1 MAAAQ
6 HNVAALRRLERDVV
20 RSLRKHSA
28 SADTLATY
36 LAFMERWVTPLS
48 TCPERRCLQ
57 HGTGQAYATRL
68 FADGGGLQLE
78 AARERSTA
86 PHPTWTVKLK
96 DHEITVTLGFE
107 DPQVFDARDPV
118 ALQAAVALS
127 LRGVPMPPSPR
138 RSARRA
144 RARRA

>member
-1 MAAAQ
+1 MAAA
-6 HNVAALRRLERDVV
+6 HNVTALRRHERDVV
-20 RSLRKHSA
+20 RSLRQQSA

-36 LAFMERWVTPLS
+36 QAFMERWVTPLS

-78 AARERSTA
+78 AAHDNSTT
-86 PHPTWTVKLK
+86 PHPTWTIKLK
-96 DHEITVTLGFE
+96 DHEIIVTLGF
-107 DPQVFDARDPV
+107 DAPQVFDARDPV

-127 LRGVPMPPSPR
+127 LRGVPMPR
-138 RSARRA
+138 RSARRR